1 MNEKLTDNTSTDIKK
16 TDTSMRQETSYSSGI
31 LNQLF
36 TKTLGSQALSRSWWQ
51 HWVYPV
57 LFLLTLTLSLA
68 TYLTLDSVQQ
78 SVDRYINDNQ
88 RALVGGDLILNS
100 KQDWPSEVLAQV
112 ETIPDTQTVYDYQFS
127 AMLVTDEQTLLA
139 SVKAVTPSYPLYG
152 TRKAAVGATNL

>member
-51 HWVYPV
+51 RWVYPV

-127 AMLVTDEQTLLA
+127 AMLVTD
-139 SVKAVTPSYPLYG
+139 
-152 TRKAAVGATNL
+152 